1 MESCPPGS
9 HALGMANG
17 YDPRLSLSADFT
29 LGEFCHSDVAVRRGI
44 SVEILPGTPEEQAVR
59 VLVARVLQPLRDAVG
74 PIRITSGYRPP
85 WLNRLVC
92 GSPRSQHMKAEA
104 ADFVS
109 DSLSARELAQ
119 KILDLGLPFDQLIFE
134 FGRWVHCSIAVGR
147 AWRGEVL
154 TASLVGGR
162 PRYTRGLEDT

>member
-1 MESCPPGS
+1 
-9 HALGMANG
+9 MATAF
-17 YDPRLSLSADFT
+17 DPRLQLSANFT

-44 SVEILPGTPEEQAVR
+44 SVEILPGSSEEQAVR
-59 VLVARVLQPLRDAVG
+59 VLVTRVLQPLRDAVG
-74 PIRITSGYRPP
+74 PLRITSGYRPP
-85 WLNRLVC
+85 RLNMLVG
-92 GSPRSQHMKAEA
+92 GSPRSQHMLAQA

-109 DSLSARELAQ
+109 DSLSPRELAQ

-154 TASLVGGR
+154 TASLVDGR
-162 PRYTRGLEDT
+162 PKYTRGLEDA